1 MNDNEF
7 LDLINN
13 GVPSNRTIFKY
24 LMVTRNKLKQ
34 HKRIAVSVSG
44 GSDSDI
50 ILDLIELVKP
60 HDECGEIRYIFFDT
74 GLEYDATL
82 RHIAETEQIYGIT
95 VERIKPR
102 KTIPAACREHGVP
115 FICKD
120 VSEMLYRLQKHG
132 FDWLDLPENAKAE
145 KYGRCKS
152 ALDWYY
158 SRRLPSA
165 SGKSK
170 YDIKRF
176 KRLREFIMANP
187 PDFAI
192 SDKCCDYAKVNVA
205 RNFDKTFKPD
215 LKINGM
221 RQAEGGRRA
230 GAIRNCFTSASDTVI
245 ANYRP
250 LWFWTDED
258 KRIYKEWRSIRY
270 SDCYEAWGFKKT
282 GCVGCPANSKALQ
295 ELQIAEQ
302 YEPNKVKAAYAV
314 FGKSYV
320 YREAYNAFK
329 KIGGNI

>member
-60 HDECGEIRYIFFDT
+60 HDGCGEIRYIFFDT

-82 RHIAETEQIYGIT
+82 RHLAETEQIYGIT
-95 VERIKPR
+95 VERIKSR

-132 FDWLDLPENAKAE
+132 FDWLDLPENATTE

-152 ALDWYY
+152 ALDWYFC
-158 SRRLPSA
+158 RRPPSA

-187 PDFAI
+187 PDFDI
-192 SDKCCDYAKVNVA
+192 SDKCCDYAKVSVA
-205 RNFDKTFKPD
+205 KNFDKEFMPD

-221 RQAEGGRRA
+221 R
-230 GAIRNCFTSASDTVI
+230 
-245 ANYRP
+245 
-250 LWFWTDED
+250 
-258 KRIYKEWRSIRY
+258 
-270 SDCYEAWGFKKT
+270 
-282 GCVGCPANSKALQ
+282 
-295 ELQIAEQ
+295 
-302 YEPNKVKAAYAV
+302 
-314 FGKSYV
+314 
-320 YREAYNAFK
+320 
-329 KIGGNI
+329 